1 MLDGRRKQHCPASE
15 PICGEMRCMKKIV
28 LDLDTGIDDALA
40 IAYVLGSPEAELL
53 AITGTY
59 GNVQMAQGVRNSLAL
74 TELLG
79 HPEVPVY
86 PGVPHALAEG
96 SFTVG
101 KASAFIHGANGLGT
115 IAVPDAARAA

>member
-1 MLDGRRKQHCPASE
+1 
-15 PICGEMRCMKKIV
+15 MKKIV

-86 PGVPHALAEG
+86 PGEAHALGEDG
-96 SFTVG
+96 FTVG
-101 KASAFIHGANGLGT
+101 KASAFILEPTA
-115 IAVPDAARAA
+115 